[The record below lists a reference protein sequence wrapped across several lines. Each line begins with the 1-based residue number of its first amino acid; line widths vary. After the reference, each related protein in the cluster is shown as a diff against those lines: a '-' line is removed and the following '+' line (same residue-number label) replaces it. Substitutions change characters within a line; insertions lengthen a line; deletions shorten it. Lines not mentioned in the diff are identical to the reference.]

1 VLLLPLPPL
10 CLQVDQAGFA
20 PLLQLRTLNP
30 YLGTLLS
37 GGYEGG
43 VAMPRTPAPWPWA
56 AGGNSFPRQTL
67 PAQPEVPVC
76 GGGVSSFAFMGTN
89 AHAIII
95 KGSGLPSGKLLV
107 TGYEFPVASGVTR
120 VSCSW

>member
-1 VLLLPLPPL
+1 
-10 CLQVDQAGFA
+10 VDQAGFA

-43 VAMPRTPAPWPWA
+43 VAMPRTAAPWPWA
-56 AGGNSFPRQTL
+56 AGGGGLGRQPL
-67 PAQPEVPVC
+67 PAQPEVAVC

-95 KGSGLPSGKLLV
+95 KGSGLPSGEHLV
-107 TGYEFPVASGVTR
+107 IGYKCPGYPSSFMWPAG
-120 VSCSW
+120 CSVRM